1 MQETQATLGMEP
13 FAAEPFAAAPF
24 AAEALAAKPLAAEAW
39 RIRLIFC
46 LIAAAILAGVF
57 FGFAKSFLQDP
68 DNWWHVKVGL
78 DLLANRTF
86 PTVDTYS
93 YTFAGHPWIAKEWL
107 GQILLTLAYLTGG
120 WNGVALL
127 TIATVA
133 LTAFLLAW
141 HLSDALKPTM
151 AVGVTLLTAFL
162 VGPIY
167 NARPH
172 IFTLPII
179 VVWAAYLF
187 RAARNERAPPLW
199 LLPLLCLWANLHATF
214 TFGFIIAAFA
224 GLDLLSR
231 IRFSNP
237 RLLAKWIGFGLLCP
251 LVTLLN
257 PYGVKAILA
266 TFTVAYGNE
275 AVPFISEWL
284 PFDASQGRF
293 QEAIML
299 LAVFALLVAP
309 VAHRLGQGAVRAV
322 YPAHL
327 PDPSALHLFVLPA
340 GAAGHRPRHRGA
352 ISLAFGQD
360 MDRRAARRDRAVL
373 RQVFLP
379 ARRADRGVAGVR
391 GGDLHD
397 GLSGRTGPQG
407 LGQGGARICRENHLS
422 GNVFNSYDFGG
433 TLIFHGIKTYI
444 DGRTDQLFLDG
455 FSVKNE
461 ETRKSGGKPVLQ
473 EQLKKY
479 AVDWALLT
487 ADDSRIPFF
496 NELPNWKRVYADE
509 NAVIYTR
516 ND

>member
-1 MQETQATLGMEP
+1 MQDTQAAMGMEP
-13 FAAEPFAAAPF
+13 FAAEPSAAT
-24 AAEALAAKPLAAEAW
+24 PLAVEAW
-39 RIRLIFC
+39 RIRLVFC
-46 LIAAAILAGVF
+46 LIATAILACVF

-78 DLLANRTF
+78 DLLASRTF
-86 PTVDTYS
+86 PTVDPYS

-127 TIATVA
+127 TIAMVA
-133 LTAFLLAW
+133 LTAFLLSW
-141 HLSDALKPTM
+141 HLSDALKPTV
-151 AVGVTLLTAFL
+151 AVGVTLITAFL

-172 IFTLPII
+172 VFTLPII
-179 VVWAAYLF
+179 IVWAATLF
-187 RAARNERAPPLW
+187 RAARNEQAPPLW

-231 IRFSNP
+231 IRLSNP
-237 RLLAKWIGFGLLCP
+237 QLLAKWIGFGLLCP

-257 PYGVKAILA
+257 PYGFKAILA

-275 AVPFISEWL
+275 AVPFITEWL
-284 PFDASQGRF
+284 PFDASDGRF

-299 LAVFALLVAP
+299 LGVFGLLVSPLRIGWAKALFILFTLHIYLIHVRFIYMFFLLVPIVVADEIAEQYPSLSARTWIASPRDAIERFFARHFYPLGGATAVALVCAAAIFMTAYP
-309 VAHRLGQGAVRAV
+309 VE
-322 YPAHL
+322 
-327 PDPSALHLFVLPA
+327 PDPRASAKEA
-340 GAAGHRPRHRGA
+340 
-352 ISLAFGQD
+352 LAF
-360 MDRRAARRDRAVL
+360 A
-373 RQVFLP
+373 
-379 ARRADRGVAGVR
+379 
-391 GGDLHD
+391 
-397 GLSGRTGPQG
+397 
-407 LGQGGARICRENHLS
+407 EKNHLS

-433 TLIFHGIKTYI
+433 TLIFHGIKTFI

-455 FSVKNE
+455 FSAKNE
-461 ETRKSGGKPVLQ
+461 ATRKTSGKPVLV

-487 ADDSRIPFF
+487 VDDSRIPFF
-496 NELPNWKRVYADE
+496 DELANWKRVYADK